1 MLVKP
6 IDTRKTKKAVEEK
19 FEIYN
24 RYLLSIA
31 DNNQLILDEKT
42 YEIKLDVNDKK
53 ILGKE
58 KEKLQFVQYIISRYN
73 RLCVLDK
80 KIIYFS
86 YMIKEKNNDGF
97 IANNLGFD
105 LNYFYRKKKEAIINM
120 AYTLNAEIYEGET
133 SEIDW

>member
-42 YEIKLDVNDKK
+42 YEIKLDIN
-53 ILGKE
+53 E
-58 KEKLQFVQYIISRYN
+58 Q
-73 RLCVLDK
+73 
-80 KIIYFS
+80 
-86 YMIKEKNNDGF
+86 KNFG
-97 IANNLGFD
+97 
-105 LNYFYRKKKEAIINM
+105 
-120 AYTLNAEIYEGET
+120 
-133 SEIDW
+133 